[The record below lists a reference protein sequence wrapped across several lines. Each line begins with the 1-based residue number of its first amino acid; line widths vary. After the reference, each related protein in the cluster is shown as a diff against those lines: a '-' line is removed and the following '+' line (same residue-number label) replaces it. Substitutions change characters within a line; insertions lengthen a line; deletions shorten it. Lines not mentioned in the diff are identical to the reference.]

1 MYYRFKTGPLMLSV
15 KPRITAVTFYISPTQ
30 AKTAFTQGSRIQLLF
45 DLCGRTDLFVTV
57 KREKL
62 TL

>member
-1 MYYRFKTGPLMLSV
+1 MYYCFKAELSV
-15 KPRITAVTFYISPTQ
+15 KPRITVVTFYISQTQ
-30 AKTAFTQGSRIQLLF
+30 GKTAFTQEPRIQLLF